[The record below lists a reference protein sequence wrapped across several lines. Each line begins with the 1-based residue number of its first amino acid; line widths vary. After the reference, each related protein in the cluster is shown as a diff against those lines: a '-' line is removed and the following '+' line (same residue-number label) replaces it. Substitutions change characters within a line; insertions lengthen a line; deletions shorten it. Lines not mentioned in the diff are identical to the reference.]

1 MSSKKSILVLGA
13 NGQIGTVLTAYL
25 REQFGRDQVIA
36 SDIHTPEVESGPF
49 ELIDVTDAR
58 RIDEM
63 VVKHR
68 VGQIYHLAAILSA
81 RGEQMPLKTW
91 SINMEGLL
99 NVLEVAKTRELDK
112 VFFPSTIA
120 VFGATT
126 PRVQTANEV
135 PLLPTTV
142 YGITKVAGENWCN
155 YYHKRYGLDVRSLR
169 YPGIIGYQSD
179 PGGGTTDYAVEIY
192 HKALS
197 EGAYTCFLGP
207 DTRLPMMYMD
217 DAIRATVQL
226 MEADSEKIR
235 KRHSYN
241 LAAVSFT
248 PAEQA
253 ESIRKL
259 MPEFQMDYK
268 PDFRQ
273 QIADSWTESIDDSE
287 ARMDWGWK
295 HKFDLD
301 AMTRDMCMHLG
312 PRYGKNFHDKK

>member
-25 REQFGRDQVIA
+25 REQFGRDRVIA
-36 SDIHTPEVESGPF
+36 SDIRTPEVESGPF

-169 YPGIIGYQSD
+169 YPGIIGYQSE

-226 MEADSEKIR
+226 MEADSVKIR

-287 ARMDWGWK
+287 ARMDWGWR

-312 PRYGKNFHDKK
+312 PRYGKNFSR